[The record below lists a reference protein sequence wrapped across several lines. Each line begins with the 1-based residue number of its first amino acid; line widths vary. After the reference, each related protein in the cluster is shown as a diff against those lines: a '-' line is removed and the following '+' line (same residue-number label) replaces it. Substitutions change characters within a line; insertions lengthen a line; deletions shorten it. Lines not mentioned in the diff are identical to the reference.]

1 MEQLKQLRG
10 SWNWGQISVEA
21 THLTRRCV
29 WSTSTEVYISKHLN
43 SLKDLGLSADVT
55 VENGSYVTYALL
67 KKIKC

>member
-1 MEQLKQLRG
+1 M
-10 SWNWGQISVEA
+10 EA

-67 KKIKC
+67 KKLSVKYREASEMLQIYI

>member
-1 MEQLKQLRG
+1 M
-10 SWNWGQISVEA
+10 EA
-21 THLTRRCV
+21 THLTRQGV
-29 WSTSTEVYISKHLN
+29 WNASTKVYISKYLN